1 MLTTDFGYSPF
12 LHSEFVHHGAN
23 LPGQGT
29 LKHVSVGACDLVY
42 EELRPAFLLGG
53 RMARIWA
60 HDYAPLGGVTF
71 GAREEKGNGLSYDA
85 FRGLMDGLAE
95 SSDAGLLFWPF
106 FPDDAPYGDWI
117 DQWVSER
124 GFGSIERL
132 RVHKRAVC
140 FIERDETGVV
150 IDANGG
156 EQGLVLRSKKKK
168 EYGRQLRRLGD
179 QGEVQFHQAKGG
191 DEFANALEI
200 FLKLEALGWKGE
212 LGTALICDPRTAD
225 FARACLPAMA
235 ADGKAQIDWLSV
247 DDKAIAGLITLR
259 AGSGLF
265 TWKIASDPAYAK
277 ASAGVQIMLHI
288 SRQAM
293 EDPSLDYI
301 DSLATAD
308 HPMINHLWAGQ
319 RSISSLLIPLKP
331 AGQRL
336 ATLAKHYYRGH
347 DTLKAQA
354 KALLKR

>member
-1 MLTTDFGYSPF
+1 MLTTDLGYSPF
-12 LHSEFVHHGAN
+12 LHPEFVRNGAN

-29 LKHVSVGACDLVY
+29 LQKTGFGACEFVFED
-42 EELRPAFLLGG
+42 LRPAFLLGG
-53 RMARIWA
+53 RMVRIWA
-60 HDYAPLGGVTF
+60 HDYAPLGGIASGLLTEPET
-71 GAREEKGNGLSYDA
+71 ALSYDA
-85 FRGLMDGLAE
+85 FCGLLDGLARK
-95 SSDAGLLFWPF
+95 SDAGLLFWPF
-106 FPDDAPYGDWI
+106 YPDDAPHRGWI
-117 DQWVSER
+117 DQWVSDR
-124 GFGSIERL
+124 SFGAIERL
-132 RVHKRAVC
+132 RLHERAVC
-140 FIERDETGVV
+140 FIERNEDGVTV
-150 IDANGG
+150 DANGG
-156 EQGLVLRSKKKK
+156 AQGLVLRAKKKK

-191 DEFANALEI
+191 DEFANALET

-212 LGTALICDPRTAD
+212 RGTALICDPRTAD

-247 DDKAIAGLITLR
+247 DDKAIAGLISLR

-265 TWKIASDPAYAK
+265 TWKIASDPSFAK
-277 ASAGVQIMLHI
+277 SSAGVQIMLHI

-293 EDPSLDYI
+293 EDPSLAYI

-308 HPMINHLWAGQ
+308 HPMINHLWAG
-319 RSISSLLIPLKP
+319 RRAISSLLIPLKP

-347 DTLKAQA
+347 DRLRAQA